1 MLRVFPQGRFA
12 LAAAA
17 AAFVAVLACAAS
29 PARAVDRLVVES
41 SLAGGMSLLPGD
53 TVHVR
58 LPGATERARAFV
70 VCGTFTPAPDPA
82 GISRT
87 SKLAWTPITDLEALT
102 GREDRASRFV
112 LRLAPGADAD
122 SLVAA
127 LNATQLGF
135 RAYRSDD
142 VARQS
147 SQTFVVISNFHRAI
161 SLLSILAGS
170 AFLAAIVLLQV
181 QELRRSLGVLRV
193 IGISQRRI
201 YTMVVGET
209 VLLANLGAAVGI
221 AVASLVSRA
230 VNAYYRGYFDT
241 TLVFSSIEGWHV
253 GLAFGTASVVGVAL
267 GSLAT
272 VYLFRA
278 EINEVLG
285 R

>member
-1 MLRVFPQGRFA
+1 MVVAG
-12 LAAAA
+12 AAATASA
-17 AAFVAVLACAAS
+17 AG
-29 PARAVDRLVVES
+29 RLVLES
-41 SLAGGMSLLPGD
+41 SLAREWSLAPGD
-53 TVHVR
+53 TVHLR
-58 LPGATERARAFV
+58 LPGSMEEPRAFV
-70 VCGTFTPAPDPA
+70 VSGTYTPPPDPA
-82 GISRT
+82 GISRA
-87 SKLAWTPITDLEALT
+87 SKLAWMPITELEALT

-112 LRLAPGADAD
+112 LRLSPGADAD
-122 SLVAA
+122 SLVAV
-127 LNATQLGF
+127 LNATKLGF
-135 RAYRSDD
+135 CAYRAED
-142 VARQS
+142 VARES

-201 YTMVVGET
+201 YAMVVGET
-209 VLLANLGAAVGI
+209 VLLANLGAALG
-221 AVASLVSRA
+221 VAASLLVSRA

-241 TLVFSSIEGWHV
+241 TLLFSSIEGWHV
-253 GLAFGTASVVGVAL
+253 GLAFAVASVVGVAL

-272 VYLFRA
+272 AYLFKA